1 MLNGSSSQ
9 TVRCLKWVLLFRKQL
24 CGPGETIQSYNHQT
38 YHKPQLIHKLSNNHL
53 GGHEDGDIDV
63 GKVGDEV
70 VKLEGNITKQIQR
83 RAVMVVGE
91 CNVMKIM
98 IRLHSLNGSAPRHN
112 FVTCNF
118 AASCECRVGRVFA
131 ARGNF

>member
-1 MLNGSSSQ
+1 MLS
-9 TVRCLKWVLLFRKQL
+9 FRKQL

-70 VKLEGNITKQIQR
+70 VKLEGNITKQIR
-83 RAVMVVGE
+83 RGAVMVLGE

-98 IRLHSLNGSAPRHN
+98 IRLSSLNGPAATRHN

-118 AASCECRVGRVFA
+118 AASCECRV
-131 ARGNF
+131 